1 MTASSNLTSKPRK
14 MVMIITLDLIILVI
28 LQNSFG
34 YKASGYKI
42 KASKYIEINQSR
54 ILSNN
59 GKMIQSPS
67 QISERKYNPESG
79 NHFQQHN
86 STPSVQRVRVVSK
99 RIIPIISYRKFYT
112 TFKLNSLSIQ

>member
-1 MTASSNLTSKPRK
+1 
-14 MVMIITLDLIILVI
+14 MVTITLDLIILVI

-54 ILSNN
+54 TLSNTS
-59 GKMIQSPS
+59 KIVQSPS

-86 STPSVQRVRVVSK
+86 SAPSVQRVRVVSK
-99 RIIPIISYRKFYT
+99 HIIPIISYRKYYT
-112 TFKLNSLSIQ
+112 TFTSMQQ